1 MFRIFRSLSSLARH
15 WRSSYIIAS
24 VDHDVV
30 VASVLEGGVTTPRYL
45 FMTMMSCGIAI
56 LGLLQSSAAVVI
68 GAMLISPLMGPIMQ
82 LGFSLC
88 VIDFRMMGRA
98 LLALLAGTLLA
109 LLISILIVK
118 ASPIREATSEIL
130 ARTQPTLFDLM
141 VAVFSG
147 LAGAYAVIARKGETI
162 VGVAIATA
170 LMPPLAV
177 VGYGLAVGSMAVAG
191 NAFFLFMTNLLAIAL
206 SVTLVAKWYGFGMQN
221 SPQHTALQASLIAAT
236 FLVLAVPLGLALREI
251 ATSTWVGKVGRSETE
266 EYLSRH
272 GGTIDSFQV
281 DHRAHTSKFSIVA
294 FVPHYLPTAQL
305 DIQKQIRSK
314 LGREQIQVKLH
325 QSLEANSSQQNG
337 VAEIDRVRERLASI
351 EARMIA
357 DSERVNAERVQGDV
371 VARELT
377 EQLISVEVSER
388 EHIVVVRPRPELIP
402 EKSDALELETRL
414 QQEMPGWTVVVRA
427 QDASYATGSR

>member
-1 MFRIFRSLSSLARH
+1 MIVPLLSRASR
-15 WRSSYIIAS
+15 WRSRHIIAR
-24 VDHDVV
+24 VEHDAV
-30 VASVLEGGVTTPRYL
+30 VANVLDGGTATPRYL

-88 VIDFRMMGRA
+88 VIDFRMMRRA
-98 LLALLAGTLLA
+98 LIALLIGTLLA
-109 LLISILIVK
+109 LLMSYLIVK

-147 LAGAYAVIARKGETI
+147 LAGAYAAITRKGETI

-221 SPQHTALQASLIAAT
+221 SPQHTAWQALLIAVT
-236 FLVLAVPLGLALREI
+236 FLVLAVPLAIALRGI
-251 ATSTWVGKVGRSETE
+251 AASTWVGNAGRVETE
-266 EYLSRH
+266 AYLSRH
-272 GGTIDSFQV
+272 DGAIDSFHV
-281 DHRAHTSKFSIVA
+281 DPRAEAPQFNIVA
-294 FVPHYLPTAQL
+294 FVPHYLPMAEAELQ
-305 DIQKQIRSK
+305 QQIGAK
-314 LGREQIQVKLH
+314 LGRAVQVELH
-325 QSLEANSSQQNG
+325 QSLEANDSLQNG
-337 VAEIDRVRERLASI
+337 MADIDRLRGQVASI
-351 EARMIA
+351 EARLSAEA
-357 DSERVNAERVQGDV
+357 DRADVERAHGDA
-371 VARELT
+371 VAQELLSH
-377 EQLISVEVSER
+377 LISVEVAER
-388 EHIVVVRPRPELIP
+388 EHIAVVRPRAALVPG
-402 EKSDALELETRL
+402 KYDAQALEARL
-414 QQEMPGWTVVVRA
+414 QDELPGWTVVVRPQEPPPVA
-427 QDASYATGSR
+427 AAN